1 MQLNIAKNSMYCIV
15 EDGRDGYIELKGGR
29 TFVFQ
34 NKERKGNTKLYTMNT
49 KLPIV
54 QSSNLINYFYPSNC
68 QIRSLVLNSFLLLK
82 ISIIIIIIIIRIRI
96 IIHSVISVRVSHVA
110 RPSGQGSPIIFLNT
124 EICSSAG
131 F

>member
-82 ISIIIIIIIIRIRI
+82 ISIIIIRI